1 MLVGTSFSKCLLDLY
16 EGTVNYDDVLVI
28 VTGTDFDPYND
39 THWANIWEGYTG
51 RRGLSL
57 SAWAQYDDKEQEFR
71 EIAVKLYDGGVLHQ
85 PRQYGGFTP
94 RTPHHWLETF
104 VPMSNHNNPAVQKAW
119 EKYQT
124 LAGLTSNP
132 KEW

>member
-57 SAWAQYDDKEQEFR
+57 GHSTTTRNKSSVRSLLSCTTVAY
-71 EIAVKLYDGGVLHQ
+71 Y
-85 PRQYGGFTP
+85 
-94 RTPHHWLETF
+94 
-104 VPMSNHNNPAVQKAW
+104 
-119 EKYQT
+119 
-124 LAGLTSNP
+124 TSP
-132 KEW
+132 GSTVALLRAHRITG